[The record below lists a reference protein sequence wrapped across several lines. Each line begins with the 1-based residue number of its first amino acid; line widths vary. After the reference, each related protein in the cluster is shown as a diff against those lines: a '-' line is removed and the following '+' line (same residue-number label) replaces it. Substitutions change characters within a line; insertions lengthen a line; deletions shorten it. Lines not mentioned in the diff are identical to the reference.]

1 MQQQRQKEL
10 HDRSVATRPARYR
23 SWCSS
28 RKLHHPWTDP
38 HRVLKWLSDINY
50 QVPAHT
56 APKETDARTLQSA
69 EVICHLPGTA
79 EEGHQV
85 SSFHLDKDG
94 IPSPTLL
101 PGTTLDIIQDELED
115 TAGGATQQHHSP
127 TTSIVTS
134 PHHAQD
140 AMPDTPRRY
149 LIH

>member
-1 MQQQRQKEL
+1 MVV
-10 HDRSVATRPARYR
+10 HFDR
-23 SWCSS
+23 
-28 RKLHHPWTDP
+28 
-38 HRVLKWLSDINY
+38 LKSCL
-50 QVPAHT
+50 
-56 APKETDARTLQSA
+56 
-69 EVICHLPGTA
+69 LPGMA

-85 SSFHLDKDG
+85 SSFPLDEDG

-140 AMPDTPRRY
+140 AVPDTPRRY
-149 LIH
+149 PIH